1 MNAHVLRLFTSITT
15 SLIFFAYNILANWH
29 SALVSQELII
39 AVGISRRVN
48 WDGFNSNN
56 RRWDKNA

>member
-1 MNAHVLRLFTSITT
+1 MNAHVLITT
-15 SLIFFAYNILANWH
+15 SLIFFTYNILADWY

-39 AVGISRRVN
+39 AVGISRIAN
-48 WDGFNSNN
+48 WDRLNSDN